1 MTLQDSPHQRL
12 AFLDE
17 GRHALH
23 IAPVQRG
30 VSEVRER
37 QRSTRLVAKLLVE
50 GDGLFEGVY
59 GPPVVLLENAD
70 EAEPIERPGPGGGKL
85 PGVSLESSL
94 QPPLALLETLPAPE
108 PPERGRE
115 AQPQPRALFLVT
127 GLQGPGVRLAQVR
140 ELGTKAPEP
149 QALIRPDELGFS
161 PLGEGQIVL
170 RVPKANLGL
179 VRTSVQLLPPELPN
193 GLQHPVAQGSPGFLD
208 HDQRFVHERRQQIQT
223 QPRLHRISGSYGF

>member
-1 MTLQDSPHQRL
+1 MTRQVSPHQRL
-12 AFLDE
+12 ALLDE
-17 GRHALH
+17 SRHALH

-30 VSEVRER
+30 VSEIRER
-37 QRSTRLVAKLLVE
+37 QRGTRLVAKLLVE

-59 GPPVVLLENAD
+59 RPPVVLLENAD
-70 EAEPIERPGPGGGKL
+70 KAEPIERPGPGGEKL
-85 PGVSLESSL
+85 PGVPLEGSL

-115 AQPQPRALFLVT
+115 AQLQPRTLFLVT

-149 QALIRPDELGFS
+149 QALIRPDELGFG

-193 GLQHPVAQGSPGFLD
+193 GLQHPVAQGSPDFLD
-208 HDQRFVHERRQQIQT
+208 HDQRFVH
-223 QPRLHRISGSYGF
+223 